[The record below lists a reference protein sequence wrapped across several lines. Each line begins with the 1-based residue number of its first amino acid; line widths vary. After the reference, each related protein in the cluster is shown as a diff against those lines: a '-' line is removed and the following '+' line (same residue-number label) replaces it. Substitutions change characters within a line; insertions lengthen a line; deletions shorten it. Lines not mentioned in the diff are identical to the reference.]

1 MWVLLADARGDSSI
15 RRQGG
20 AAISAR
26 FVSLGRDA
34 GSDPVGP
41 RHRDGAPA
49 RAHPRATARLLEQQP
64 HRDRHR
70 DLEAGSQHPALREA
84 RRAEDRHLVKPLSD
98 GALLAAAD
106 GLGHGHEAALAAD
119 LAVRTAERHAG
130 LSLIEIMERCHQSLI
145 RTRGVALSLAR
156 WDAKQKT
163 MTWLG
168 VGNVEGLLLRPDSDK
183 RPVPERL
190 LLRLGVVGARLPGLQ
205 EARVEV
211 PGTGVLIFTTDGI
224 ASGFELG
231 LDPRV
236 RPQPLADQ
244 ILARHSR
251 GTDDA
256 LVLVARLSG

>member
-1 MWVLLADARGDSSI
+1 MSGTRIEW
-15 RRQGG
+15 G
-20 AAISAR
+20 AAAR
-26 FVSLGRDA
+26 TLA
-34 GSDPVGP
+34 GQDESG
-41 RHRDGAPA
+41 
-49 RAHPRATARLLEQQP
+49 
-64 HRDRHR
+64 
-70 DLEAGSQHPALREA
+70 
-84 RRAEDRHLVKPLSD
+84 DRHLVKPLSD

-119 LAVRTAERHAG
+119 LAVRTAEHHAG